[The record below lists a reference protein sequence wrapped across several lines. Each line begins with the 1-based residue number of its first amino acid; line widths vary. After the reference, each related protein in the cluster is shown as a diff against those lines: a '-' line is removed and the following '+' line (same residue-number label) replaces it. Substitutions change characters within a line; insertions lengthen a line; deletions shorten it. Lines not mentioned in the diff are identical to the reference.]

1 MLKNVCV
8 RLSIL
13 VGGLCA
19 SGVAFAQEHA
29 ASGGGSSSLHMA
41 AFAVALGIAIAAL
54 GGTLGQSR
62 AAAAAL
68 EGICRNP
75 SAADKVSTPMMLS
88 LVFMES
94 LVLFT
99 WALMFLLLQKI

>member
-1 MLKNVCV
+1 MLKKWSV
-8 RLSIL
+8 RLSML
-13 VGGLCA
+13 VVGLCV
-19 SGVAFAQEHA
+19 SGAAFAQDHA
-29 ASGGGSSSLHMA
+29 AGGSSSLNMA

-62 AAAAAL
+62 AAASAL

-75 SAADKVSTPMMLS
+75 NAADKVFVPMMLC